1 MNFDGTPIRY
11 DALFRTALP
20 LSPPDEIEDDTK
32 IEEIL
37 ISSGFGKYIPQMFVE
52 RYQKQDCVS
61 DSAWETCK
69 KGPPGEEENYDYE
82 EAWAE
87 ILDNYQYFS
96 YEGNGCTYRYFLKHE
111 EDLCLMRQFISQE
124 LDD

>member
-11 DALFRTALP
+11 DAPFRTALP

-32 IEEIL
+32 IEEVL
-37 ISSGFGKYIPQMFVE
+37 ISSGYGIYIPQMFVE
-52 RYQKQDCVS
+52 RFEKLECVS
-61 DSAWETCK
+61 DWAWNTCK
-69 KGPPGEEENYDYE
+69 KGPSIYKENTDYE
-82 EAWAE
+82 DAWSE
-87 ILDNYQYFS
+87 ILDNYQYFR
-96 YEGNGCTYRYFLKHE
+96 YEGYGCTYRYFLEHE